1 MVKEI
6 LLPDLRFCLHVPINE
21 LRLYAYCAAQNSQ
34 LSWYVW
40 QPSYP
45 CYLIIIEVNYYN
57 LLCFMVKEI
66 QLPDLRFCLHVTINE
81 LRLYAYCPAQTS
93 QLCEGGASAGAKAV
107 DRKRKDR
114 PGSESRR
121 AEMRRA
127 EKRVVRKRVV
137 RKNASCGKTRRAE
150 KRGGRGPVAGHF
162 LKWLTKNSH

>member
-21 LRLYAYCAAQNSQ
+21 LRLYAYCAAHSSQ

-121 AEMRRA
+121 AETRRA
-127 EKRVVRKRVV
+127 EKRVV
-137 RKNASCGKTRRAE
+137 RKNASCGKTRRSRA
-150 KRGGRGPVAGHF
+150 GRGPVAGHF